1 MMKHFYTTLLIFLLG
16 LSCQQLQAAEPAAFE
31 IPDMEKIE
39 EAVRDSRSPYYYPD
53 LLKEYLGNDTTMNL
67 AEFRHLYLGY
77 ACQEDYN
84 PYRMVEVPK
93 HIEEMYLQ
101 TVHTESECDSIIKYA
116 RQILA
121 DIPLDLRQINFL
133 VYGLRQKGEN
143 READVWEYRLKGLIQ
158 AILSTGDGKAP
169 ETAWYVIYPTDEY
182 NIVNRQGFT
191 ATEFIFVEPY
201 FDYIAIENNPL
212 KIEGFYFNVK
222 KLLKEYN
229 RKFYDR

>member
-1 MMKHFYTTLLIFLLG
+1 MKHFCAILICLLG
-16 LSCQQLQAAEPAAFE
+16 LSVLPLSAAETHPYE

-53 LLKEYLGNDTTMNL
+53 LLKKYFGNDTTMTL
-67 AEFRHLYLGY
+67 QEFRHLYLGY
-77 ACQEDYN
+77 ASQEDYD
-84 PYRMVEVPK
+84 PYHTIEVPK
-93 HIEEMYLQ
+93 HIEQMYLQ
-101 TVHTESECDSIIKYA
+101 TVHTESECDSLIKYA
-116 RQILA
+116 RKILA
-121 DIPLDLRQINFL
+121 DVPFDLRQINFL
-133 VYGLRQKGEN
+133 VYGLRQNGKN
-143 READVWEYRLKGLIQ
+143 READLWEYRLKGIIN

-169 ETAWYVIYPTDEY
+169 ETAWFVISPTDEY

-201 FDYIAIENNPL
+201 FDYISIESNPL